1 MLNILSVLAW
11 VSFPTTGA
19 YCAAKSAEWSLTN
32 ALRQEL
38 AGQGTRVSALHVG
51 TWTRTWRG
59 PHGGQVRPGR
69 DRAARAGRHRGGRH
83 RDHRRRDQQ
92 ARAGRPVRRRRR
104 PVPPGRLTGPAKACS
119 ASCPGALRSRAQDA
133 RLRELG
139 LNTDSDLERSLGRR
153 IGESFRTPNLR
164 PGRALR
170 RSRAVPSPA
179 RQRWPASGGGSRC
192 WSERAA
198 SAGAGT
204 AAALLATS

>member
-1 MLNILSVLAW
+1 VRALLSEFVLACDLRFA
-11 VSFPTTGA
+11 SRENTLPA
-19 YCAAKSAEWSLTN
+19 DRELPP
-32 ALRQEL
+32 ALADFREL
-38 AGQGTRVSALHVG
+38 FA
-51 TWTRTWRG
+51 
-59 PHGGQVRPGR
+59 RP
-69 DRAARAGRHRGGRH
+69 A
-83 RDHRRRDQQ
+83 QQ
-92 ARAGRPVRRRRR
+92 A
-104 PVPPGRLTGPAKACS
+104 
-119 ASCPGALRSRAQDA
+119 QWA
-133 RLRELG
+133 RLQELG